1 MRLKVKDNLF
11 EEWGN
16 LNAVSPIILQRYT
29 GEYSNGRRGLSKLG
43 LGRNSKVEIV
53 KNVLDI
59 SHVYTQLSNNGS
71 FCILRYNQ
79 DDLIL
84 FENDYDEIKPI
95 QLADYDVL
103 IDGLNY
109 LERPNL
115 QRTIKTTSGLTKYVS
130 EIIKFLIKTYNKKKD
145 EILARMDF
153 QIVYPDEERKEKS
166 TQRVKDRAFHHDVI
180 HNGHKTPPN
189 TNLNRSGLLNR
200 LKTYLENKMIT
211 FSSSSELP
219 KDLVFLNPKTK
230 FKFMNNVF
238 IFGGAVYNSNMDNFL
253 SGEPIYYYFYNE
265 QSYSSNARI
274 YSIIYEL
281 ILDGST
287 LKVGNIYFSKDRT
300 PSKNDLK
307 TLDEILK

>member
-16 LNAVSPIILQRYT
+16 LNAVSPIILQRYA
-29 GEYSNGRRGLSKLG
+29 GKYAGRYNGLTKTG

-59 SHVYTQLSNNGS
+59 SHVYTQLLKYGL

-79 DDLIL
+79 DDLIV
-84 FENDYDEIKPI
+84 FESRYDEIAPI
-95 QLADYDVL
+95 QLADYDAL
-103 IDGLNY
+103 IDDLKY
-109 LERPNL
+109 HERPNL
-115 QRTIKTTSGLTKYVS
+115 QRTIKSTSGLTKYVS
-130 EIIKFLIKTYNKKKD
+130 EIIKFLMKIYNKKKD

-166 TQRVKDRAFHHDVI
+166 TQRIEDRAFHQDVI
-180 HNGHKTPPN
+180 HNGHKTPSN

-200 LKTYLENKMIT
+200 LKTYLENKLIT
-211 FSSSSELP
+211 FSSASELP

-238 IFGGAVYNSNMDNFL
+238 IFGGAVYNSRMDNFL

-265 QSYSSNARI
+265 KRSASDVG
-274 YSIIYEL
+274 SIIYEL

-287 LKVGNIYFSKDRT
+287 LKVGNIYFSRDRS